1 MQAHTNPKLDAE
13 LVIIGGGLA
22 GLSLAA
28 ALVRTGYQGR
38 AWILEPRTEY
48 GDDRS
53 WAFWIRDAQPQ
64 LECVEQCWS
73 QWQIG
78 AAGEAAHTRAAP
90 GWHYC
95 YVRSEGFYSEA
106 LRQIEKSSNITLS
119 LGQTAGSVHT
129 EGNALRVE
137 TDQGPILAAQ
147 VVDTRPPSAQQRAGA
162 TLFQVFAGRELA
174 SDYDCFDPHSA
185 ELMTDLRCDLDGL
198 VFSYVLPLT
207 RRRALV
213 EVTRFATRPLLRSV
227 LESDLDLLIAIRGW
241 GTAVAL
247 RQEYAVLPMG
257 LPDAAKL
264 PAGAV
269 RAGVGGGALRAASG
283 YGFLRIRRWAEL
295 CAASLTGG
303 RAALGHPPEPR
314 LRRWMDALFLQ
325 VLRREPER
333 APELF
338 LRLARGVSGATF
350 VRFMSDCAS
359 LSDYARVIASLPP
372 SPFLRA
378 LIAGS
383 RLANKRAH

>member
-1 MQAHTNPKLDAE
+1 MRAQTNPKLDAD

-28 ALVRTGYQGR
+28 ALVHTGYQQR
-38 AWILEPRTEY
+38 VRILEPRTEY

-53 WAFWIRDAQPQ
+53 WAFWTHDTQPQ
-64 LECVEQCWS
+64 PECIEKCWP

-78 AAGEAAHTRAAP
+78 MAGEAAHTRAAQ
-90 GWHYC
+90 GWRYC
-95 YVRSEGFYSEA
+95 YVRSEDFYFQA
-106 LRQIEKSSNITLS
+106 RRQLEKSSNIRLS
-119 LGQTAGSVHT
+119 LGQTAGHVHAD
-129 EGNALRVE
+129 GNALRVE
-137 TDQGPILAAQ
+137 TDQGPIFAAQ
-147 VVDTRPPSAQQRAGA
+147 VVDTRPPCAQQHAGA
-162 TLFQVFAGRELA
+162 TLFQVFAGRELTT
-174 SDYDCFDPHSA
+174 DYDCFDPHSA
-185 ELMTDLRCDLDGL
+185 ELMTDLRCDSDDL

-213 EVTRFATRPLLRSV
+213 EVTRFAKLPLPRSA
-227 LESDLDLLIAIRGW
+227 LASDLDLLIAKRGW
-241 GTAVAL
+241 GTALAL

-257 LPDAAKL
+257 LPPTAKL

-269 RAGVGGGALRAASG
+269 RAGVGGGALRAATG
-283 YGFLRIRRWAEL
+283 YGFLRIRAWAKL
-295 CAASLTGG
+295 CAASLSGG
-303 RAALGHPPEPR
+303 GTVLGHPPEPR

-350 VRFMSDCAS
+350 VRFMSDCAGV
-359 LSDYARVIASLPP
+359 SDYARVIAALPP

-383 RLANKRAH
+383 RLSKKRAH

>member
-1 MQAHTNPKLDAE
+1 MRAHTNLKLDAD

-28 ALVRTGYQGR
+28 ALVHTGYQER
-38 AWILEPRTEY
+38 ARILEPRTEY

-53 WAFWIRDAQPQ
+53 WAFWIHDSQPQ
-64 LECVEQCWS
+64 PECIEKCWS

-78 AAGEAAHTRAAP
+78 MAGEAAHTRSAL
-90 GWHYC
+90 GWRYC
-95 YVRSEGFYSEA
+95 YVRSEDFYSEA
-106 LRQIEKSSNITLS
+106 RRQIEKSSNIKLC
-119 LGQTAGSVHT
+119 LGQTAGRVHT
-129 EGNALRVE
+129 DGNALRVE
-137 TDQGPILAAQ
+137 TDQGPIFATQ
-147 VVDTRPPSAQQRAGA
+147 VVDTRPPCAQQHAGA

-174 SDYDCFDPHSA
+174 TDYDCFDPHSA
-185 ELMTDLRCDLDGL
+185 ELMTDLRCDSDGL

-207 RRRALV
+207 RRHALV
-213 EVTRFATRPLLRSV
+213 EVTRFAKLPLPRSA
-227 LESDLDLLIAIRGW
+227 LASDLDLLIAKRGW
-241 GTAVAL
+241 GTALAL

-257 LPDAAKL
+257 LPRTAKL

-283 YGFLRIRRWAEL
+283 YGFLRIRTWAKL
-295 CAASLTGG
+295 CAASLAGG
-303 RAALGHPPEPR
+303 GAVLGHPPEPR

-350 VRFMSDCAS
+350 VRFMSDCAGV
-359 LSDYARVIASLPP
+359 SDYARVIAALPP

-383 RLANKRAH
+383 RLPKKRAH